1 MDDNRSDHLQH
12 DVVSLVKGLRQDVLR
27 GTLKLFKEH
36 LSEDAVVV
44 AEDDVR
50 IVRGKESCLEYFRTL
65 VQRARIR
72 WLKGDVEDLKLV
84 GDVAI
89 VVETQTY
96 QYEVKGEDYLNN
108 GRATSVFTYQR
119 GRWYLTHLH
128 MDILTSHRVI
138 SDS

>member
-1 MDDNRSDHLQH
+1 MGDKRSSQLQH

-27 GTLKLFKEH
+27 GSVKLFREH
-36 LSEDAVVV
+36 LSDDAVVV

-50 IVRGKESCLEYFRTL
+50 IVRGKESCLDYFRTMG
-65 VQRARIR
+65 QRARLR
-72 WLKGDVEDLKLV
+72 WLKGEVEDLKLV
-84 GDVAI
+84 GDIAI
-89 VVETQTY
+89 VVETQAY
-96 QYEVKGEDYLNN
+96 QYEIKGEDYLNN

-128 MDILTSHRVI
+128 MDILTSNRVI

>member
-1 MDDNRSDHLQH
+1 MGDNRSGPLLH
-12 DVVSLVKGLRQDVLR
+12 DVVSLVKGLRQDVLQ
-27 GTLKLFKEH
+27 GTVKLFKEH

-50 IVRGKESCLEYFRTL
+50 IFRGRESCLEYFRTMG
-65 VQRARIR
+65 QRARIR
-72 WLKGDVEDLKLV
+72 WLKGNVENLKLV
-84 GDVAI
+84 GDIAI

-96 QYEVKGEDYLNN
+96 QYEVKSEAYLNN
-108 GRATSVFTYQR
+108 GRATSVFTYQH

-128 MDILTSHRVI
+128 MDILASNRII